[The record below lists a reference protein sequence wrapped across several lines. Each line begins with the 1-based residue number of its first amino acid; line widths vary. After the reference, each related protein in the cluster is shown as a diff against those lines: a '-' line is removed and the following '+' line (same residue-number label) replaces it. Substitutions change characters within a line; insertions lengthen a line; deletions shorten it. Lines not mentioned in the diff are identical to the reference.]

1 MKGSGRVLLAVLAM
15 MVSWQSLA
23 AEIAFTSDADFSE
36 MSLQLKRIDDQN
48 PQAVMLNVTLSPDAQ
63 RRLQRVTAEEMHQPL
78 TLSINGVQ
86 VSSATIQSVINGPD
100 LMISVPREVA
110 SKLLPT
116 LLELEKP

>member
-15 MVSWQSLA
+15 IVSWQSLA

-36 MSLQLKRIDDQN
+36 MSLQLKRIDDPN
-48 PQAVMLNVTLSPDAQ
+48 PQAVMLHVTLSLDAQ

-100 LMISVPREVA
+100 LMISVPREVV
-110 SKLLPT
+110 SRLLPT

>member
-15 MVSWQSLA
+15 MVSWQLLA

-36 MSLQLKRIDDQN
+36 MSLQLKRIDDPN

-63 RRLQRVTAEEMHQPL
+63 RRLQRVTAEEMHQRL

-110 SKLLPT
+110 SRLLPT

>member
-36 MSLQLKRIDDQN
+36 MSLQLKRIDDPN

-63 RRLQRVTAEEMHQPL
+63 RRLQRVTTEGMHQPL
-78 TLSINGVQ
+78 QLSINGVQ
-86 VSSATIQSVINGPD
+86 VSSAMIQSVINGPN

-110 SKLLPT
+110 GKLLPT
-116 LLELEKP
+116 MLELEKP